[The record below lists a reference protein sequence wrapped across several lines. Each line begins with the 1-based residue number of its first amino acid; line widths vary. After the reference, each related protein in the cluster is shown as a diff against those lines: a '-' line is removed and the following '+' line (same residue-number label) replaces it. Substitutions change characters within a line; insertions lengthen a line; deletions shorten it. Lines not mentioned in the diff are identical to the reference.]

1 VLIDA
6 GSLDP
11 ISELNIAHE
20 LEQGASYLHF
30 TDGQG
35 TLGTVAVTDATV
47 WKVQLHKFSQETMEL
62 VKHGHFEIRNAVE
75 RSVTSQLPISAA
87 ATCPRF
93 QSCSLLTTTTNGT
106 LCVGAMKPSNCVLNS
121 QHPHPEGCVGSRKPS
136 QPATSTPPQAANTR
150 PNLDY
155 VLDRF

>member
-6 GSLDP
+6 ASLDP
-11 ISELNIAHE
+11 VSELNIAHE

-47 WKVQLHKFSQETMEL
+47 WTVQLHKFSQETMGL

-75 RSVTSQLPISAA
+75 RSVTSQLPKLAA
-87 ATCPRF
+87 ATRPRF
-93 QSCSLLTTTTNGT
+93 QWCSLLATATNATRSVDLCNLRIAYLT
-106 LCVGAMKPSNCVLNS
+106 LNNPTL
-121 QHPHPEGCVGSRKPS
+121 
-136 QPATSTPPQAANTR
+136 
-150 PNLDY
+150 
-155 VLDRF
+155 